1 MKKSY
6 ALRVL
11 LVCLVLAVFM
21 TACGTQNAQPA
32 ATTTAAAATTTG
44 AAATEAPTTEA
55 PAQKARTFAV
65 VYPIIHPFFEDTSRG
80 AEEAAAAIGAKVQL
94 HGPDVF
100 DVQKQIEIVENLI
113 AMKVDGFGIGSTD
126 SKALTPLIDKAMDMG
141 IKVVSFDTDAPESK
155 RLSYIGTDNFN
166 AGKHMGEAL
175 VKQLDGKGTVLVS
188 MGVPSQLNLKQRL
201 DGVEEVLKDYP
212 EVVIVDTQSGQGDPA
227 MTLANIEDMVK
238 AHPDFDALIG
248 IDAAAAPAAATVW
261 KGKGLQQVVIVFDD
275 LPETLQGIR
284 DGQITISIA
293 QKQFLWGQLMVE
305 RLNEAC
311 DGIAIPENEDTGTI
325 EITKDNVDTY
335 NK

>member
-1 MKKSY
+1 MRKSLL
-6 ALRVL
+6 LRVL
-11 LVCLVLAVFM
+11 LVGLVLAVCL
-21 TACGTQNAQPA
+21 TACGAPKTQPA
-32 ATTTAAAATTTG
+32 ATTTAAAVTAATTQ
-44 AAATEAPTTEA
+44 APATEAP
-55 PAQKARTFAV
+55 QKERTFAV

-126 SKALTPLIDKAMDMG
+126 SKALTPLIDKAMDAG
-141 IKVVSFDTDAPESK
+141 IKVVSFDTDAPDSK

-212 EVVIVDTQSGQGDPA
+212 DVVIIDTQSGQGDPA
-227 MTLANIEDMVK
+227 KTLANIEDMVK

-293 QKQFLWGQLMVE
+293 QKQFLWGQLMIE

-325 EITKDNVDTY
+325 EITIDNVDTY

>member
-1 MKKSY
+1 MRKSLL
-6 ALRVL
+6 LRVL
-11 LVCLVLAVFM
+11 LVGLVLAVSL
-21 TACGTQNAQPA
+21 TACGAPKAQPA
-32 ATTTAAAATTTG
+32 ATTAAVTQAATTQEP
-44 AAATEAPTTEA
+44 ATEAP
-55 PAQKARTFAV
+55 QKERTFAV

-126 SKALTPLIDKAMDMG
+126 SKALTPLIDKAMDAG
-141 IKVVSFDTDAPESK
+141 IKVVSFDTDAPDSK

-212 EVVIVDTQSGQGDPA
+212 DVVIIDTQSGQGDPA
-227 MTLANIEDMVK
+227 KTLANIEDMVK

-293 QKQFLWGQLMVE
+293 QKQFLWGQLMIE

-325 EITKDNVDTY
+325 EITIDNVDTY